1 MASKPNRG
9 LHPSRRER
17 PFPNADE
24 PALQIRPVE
33 HVSQPV
39 GKGRLMPTLDVAE
52 AFLRIGA
59 GAGCGALIGLERE
72 SRNQLAGMR
81 THALVAAGAAVFTL
95 AGAHG
100 FPDLARGPNVDPMRV
115 AAQIASG
122 IGFIGAGAIIRD
134 RGSVRGVTT
143 AAALWTSAALGLAA
157 GAGLWWVA
165 VAGAVV
171 TLLVLVGLR
180 PVSAHVLT
188 PFATRLRTIDVEYQK
203 GHGTIGPLFEAIR
216 EAGAELDDLHI
227 RDSDHGATRSV
238 AVDVRVRD
246 PGDLDDVTSALGAL
260 PEVER
265 CAIRRTPDYRDS
277 SSNGRP

>member
-1 MASKPNRG
+1 M
-9 LHPSRRER
+9 
-17 PFPNADE
+17 
-24 PALQIRPVE
+24 PAP
-33 HVSQPV
+33 
-39 GKGRLMPTLDVAE
+39 DAAE

-59 GAGCGALIGLERE
+59 AGGVGALIGLERE

-100 FPDLARGPNVDPMRV
+100 FTDIPRGPNVDPMRV

-165 VAGAVV
+165 VAGAAV
-171 TLLVLVGLR
+171 TLAVLVGLR
-180 PVSAHVLT
+180 PLSTRVLT
-188 PFATRLRTIDVEYQK
+188 PLTTPLRTVDVEYEK
-203 GHGTIGPLFEAIR
+203 GHGTMGPLFEAIR
-216 EAGAELDDLHI
+216 EAGAELVDLTIH
-227 RDSDHGATRSV
+227 DSAGGSTRAV

-246 PGDLDDVTSALGAL
+246 PSDLDDVASAVEAL
-260 PEVER
+260 PEVR
-265 CAIRRTPDYRDS
+265 HCAVRSTPDYR
-277 SSNGRP
+277 

>member
-1 MASKPNRG
+1 
-9 LHPSRRER
+9 
-17 PFPNADE
+17 
-24 PALQIRPVE
+24 
-33 HVSQPV
+33 
-39 GKGRLMPTLDVAE
+39 MPTLDA
-52 AFLRIGA
+52 ADTFLRIGA
-59 GAGCGALIGLERE
+59 AAGCGTLIGLERE
-72 SRNQLAGMR
+72 SRNQLAGIR

-100 FPDLARGPNVDPMRV
+100 FTDIPRGPNVDPMRV

-165 VAGAVV
+165 AAGAAV

-180 PVSAHVLT
+180 PLSSRLIPFST
-188 PFATRLRTIDVEYQK
+188 PMLTIDVEYQK
-203 GHGTIGPLFEAIR
+203 GHGTMGPLVDAIR
-216 EAGAELDDLHI
+216 EAGAELDDLNI
-227 RDSDHGATRSV
+227 RDSNGGSKRSV

-246 PGDLDDVTSALGAL
+246 PADLDEVTSAVAAL
-260 PEVER
+260 PEVGR
-265 CAIRRTPDYRDS
+265 CTVRRTPDYRDAS
-277 SSNGRP
+277 VSDPR

>member
-1 MASKPNRG
+1 M
-9 LHPSRRER
+9 
-17 PFPNADE
+17 
-24 PALQIRPVE
+24 
-33 HVSQPV
+33 
-39 GKGRLMPTLDVAE
+39 TLDAAD

-59 GAGCGALIGLERE
+59 AGACGALIGLERE

-95 AGAHG
+95 AGAYG
-100 FPDLARGPNVDPMRV
+100 FQDVPRGPNVDPMRV

-171 TLLVLVGLR
+171 TLLILVALR
-180 PVSAHVLT
+180 PLSARVLT
-188 PFATRLRTIDVEYQK
+188 PFSTRLRTIDVEY
-203 GHGTIGPLFEAIR
+203 
-216 EAGAELDDLHI
+216 
-227 RDSDHGATRSV
+227 
-238 AVDVRVRD
+238 
-246 PGDLDDVTSALGAL
+246 
-260 PEVER
+260 
-265 CAIRRTPDYRDS
+265 
-277 SSNGRP
+277 

>member
-1 MASKPNRG
+1 M
-9 LHPSRRER
+9 PSLDA
-17 PFPNADE
+17 AD
-24 PALQIRPVE
+24 
-33 HVSQPV
+33 
-39 GKGRLMPTLDVAE
+39 G
-52 AFLRIGA
+52 FLRIAAA
-59 GAGCGALIGLERE
+59 GGCGALIGLERE

-100 FPDLARGPNVDPMRV
+100 FPELHRGPNVDPMRV

-165 VAGAVV
+165 AAGAAI

-180 PVSAHVLT
+180 PVSSRLAPLT
-188 PFATRLRTIDVEYQK
+188 TPLRTVDVEYRK
-203 GHGTIGPLFEAIR
+203 GHGTMGPLFDAIR
-216 EAGAELDDLHI
+216 AAGADLEDLTI
-227 RDSDHGATRSV
+227 RDLNGSTRCV

-246 PGDLDDVTSALGAL
+246 PSDLDDVTRELAGL

-265 CAIRRTPDYRDS
+265 CTVRRTPDYREAS
-277 SSNGRP
+277 VAGRVG

>member
-1 MASKPNRG
+1 
-9 LHPSRRER
+9 
-17 PFPNADE
+17 
-24 PALQIRPVE
+24 
-33 HVSQPV
+33 
-39 GKGRLMPTLDVAE
+39 MPLDAAE

-157 GAGLWWVA
+157 GAGPWWVGA
-165 VAGAVV
+165 AGSAV
-171 TLLVLVGLR
+171 TLFVLVGLR
-180 PVSAHVLT
+180 PLSTRL
-188 PFATRLRTIDVEYQK
+188 PFATPLRTIDIEYEK
-203 GHGTIGPLFEAIR
+203 GHGTMGPL
-216 EAGAELDDLHI
+216 
-227 RDSDHGATRSV
+227 
-238 AVDVRVRD
+238 VD
-246 PGDLDDVTSALGAL
+246 A
-260 PEVER
+260 
-265 CAIRRTPDYRDS
+265 
-277 SSNGRP
+277 